1 MAICLKRFFMTIAI
15 VTLIVLASLLLILL
29 VLAQDP
35 KSGGF
40 NSGFSPG
47 QFMGVQKTTDLLE
60 KITWGLA
67 AAVFV
72 FSISTNF
79 MVDKGDGTQG
89 INSVNIER
97 ARQSGGAAPA
107 APAPAQQPAQ
117 GQPAPAGQPVP
128 AEQPA
133 TK

>member
-1 MAICLKRFFMTIAI
+1 MTIAI
-15 VTLIVLASLLLILL
+15 VTHIVLASLLLVLL

-40 NSGFSPG
+40 NAGFSPG

-79 MVDKGDGTQG
+79 MVDKGDDTQG

-107 APAPAQQPAQ
+107 AAPAQRQPAQ
-117 GQPAPAGQPVP
+117 GQPAGQAAPAG
-128 AEQPA
+128 AEQQPA
-133 TK
+133 QQPAQ

>member
-1 MAICLKRFFMTIAI
+1 MTIAI
-15 VTLIVLASLLLILL
+15 VTLIVLACILLVLL

-40 NSGFSPG
+40 NTGFNPG

-67 AAVFV
+67 AAIFV

-79 MVDKGDGTQG
+79 LVDKGENTEGPS
-89 INSVNIER
+89 SVNIER
-97 ARQSGGAAPA
+97 AREAGGVQQAP
-107 APAPAQQPAQ
+107 QQPAP
-117 GQPAPAGQPVP
+117 GQAQPAGQPATQP
-128 AEQPA
+128 EGQPA
-133 TK
+133 TQPAGTPTPTPAQ